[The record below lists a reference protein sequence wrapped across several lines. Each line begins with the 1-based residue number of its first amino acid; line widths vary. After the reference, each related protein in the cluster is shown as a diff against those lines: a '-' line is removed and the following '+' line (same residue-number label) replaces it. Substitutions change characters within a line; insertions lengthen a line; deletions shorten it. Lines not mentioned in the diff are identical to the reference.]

1 MRGVEM
7 QTSTQTQ
14 RIKIVD
20 DIITGLEASLP
31 ATFIRTAI
39 PGYTGKLLSVG
50 YLANLGDAGS
60 PYIRDR
66 RHAVYEK
73 QSFLDWLRIRL
84 TENTRLNRNEKD

>member
-7 QTSTQTQ
+7 ETSTRTQ
-14 RIKIVD
+14 REKLVD

-39 PGYTGKLLSVG
+39 PHYTGKLLSVG
-50 YLANLGDAGS
+50 HLANLGDAGP
-60 PYIRDR
+60 PYIRDH

-73 QSFLDWLRIRL
+73 RSFLDWLRIRL
-84 TENTRLNRNEKD
+84 TGNTRLNFDEKD